1 MRIWCFH
8 CFIDD
13 NEEEEN
19 GGGVSGGLKQSSAT
33 AMDNNNEDGDFDE
46 NERELGVTGGRIF
59 TEDEDWTLCEEML
72 AAEEDGEATGAEME
86 RFWTSEIRLHQ
97 LVQGESSNAVAA
109 AAAAAAAD
117 EDSTME
123 EADHDSHHKRAKVY
137 SGLAECRSTSGVSS
151 DAGNSGSSV
160 ERTVSFGVASSSRT
174 DTDMFCQNFI
184 LNYSRKDGKK
194 DDGDDNGSSDAEDF
208 EVHIDLTDD
217 LLHMVFS
224 FLNHIDLCRS
234 AMVCRQWRVASAHE
248 DFWKVLNFE
257 NMRISIEQFENM
269 CHRYP
274 NATEVNIFGAPFV
287 NALALKAATTLRN
300 LEALTIGKGGHISEN
315 LFQALGECNM
325 LRSVT
330 VSEAMLGNGA
340 QEIHLSHDRLRE
352 LKITKCRVMRLSIRC
367 PQLRTL
373 SLKRSNM
380 SQAMLNTPLL
390 QLLDIASCHKLLD
403 AAIRSAATSCPQLE
417 SLDVSNCSCVSD
429 ETLREIAQACANLHI
444 LNASYCP
451 NISLESVHLPML
463 TVLKLH
469 SCEGITSASMT
480 WIANSPA
487 LEVLEL
493 DNCNLLTSVSLHL
506 SRLQS
511 MSLVHCRKFTELN
524 LQSTM
529 LSSISVSNCPALRR
543 ITITSNSLRRL
554 ALQKQENLTTLV
566 LQCQNLQEV
575 DLSDCESLSNT
586 VCEIFSD
593 DGGCPMLKS
602 LILDNCESL
611 TAVRF
616 CNSSLASL
624 SLVGCRAV
632 TSLELKC
639 PRIEQICL
647 DGCDHLETA
656 FFQPVALRSLNLGI
670 CPKLSVLNIEA
681 PYMVSLELKGCGV
694 LSEASIICP
703 LLTSLDASFCSQL
716 RDDCLSATTASCPL
730 IESLVL
736 MSCPSIG
743 SDGLSS
749 LNGLP
754 NLTVLDLSYTF
765 LMNLE
770 PVFKSCIQLKV
781 LKLQACKYLTDS
793 SLEPLY
799 KEGALPALE
808 ELDLSYGTLC
818 QTAIDDL
825 LACCTHLTH
834 LSLNGCVNMHDLDWG
849 STNVQLFD
857 YFGGYSSSENAQEPA
872 ETANRLLQNLNCVG
886 CPNIRKVLI
895 PPAARF
901 YHLSSLNLSLSVNL
915 KEVDLTCANLV
926 LLNLSNCCSLE
937 VLKLGCPRLASLFL
951 QSCNMDEAGVEAAI
965 SGCSSL
971 ETLDLRFCPKISSVS
986 MAKFRTVCPSLKR
999 VFSSPNL
1006 LQD

>member
-1 MRIWCFH
+1 MRIWCFP
-8 CFIDD
+8 CFT
-13 NEEEEN
+13 EEDEEDGN
-19 GGGVSGGLKQSSAT
+19 GGKLKKQSLAT
-33 AMDNNNEDGDFDE
+33 AMENNNDHGDFGE
-46 NERELGVTGGRIF
+46 NEMESGVPEGTIF
-59 TEDEDWTLCEEML
+59 TENARWGSYVGIDEE
-72 AAEEDGEATGAEME
+72 GEAAGAELQQL
-86 RFWTSEIRLHQ
+86 WASEARLHQ
-97 LVQGESSNAVAA
+97 LVQGESSNAAA
-109 AAAAAAAD
+109 AA

-137 SGLAECRSTSGVSS
+137 SGPAECRSVSGVSS
-151 DAGNSGSSV
+151 DAGNCGSSMS
-160 ERTVSFGVASSSRT
+160 VSFGIASSSRS
-174 DTDMFCQNFI
+174 DTDMFCQNYI

-224 FLNHIDLCRS
+224 FLNHVDLCRS

-257 NMRISIEQFENM
+257 NIRISIEQFENM
-269 CHRYP
+269 CGRYP
-274 NATEVNIFGAPFV
+274 NATEVNVYGAPAV
-287 NALALKAATTLRN
+287 NALAMKAVTTLRN
-300 LEALTIGKGGHISEN
+300 LEVLTIGKGHISEN
-315 LFQALGECNM
+315 FFQALGECNM

-330 VSEAMLGNGA
+330 VSEAILGNGA
-340 QEIHLSHDRLRE
+340 QEINLNHDRLRE

-367 PQLRTL
+367 PQLRSL

-380 SQAMLNTPLL
+380 SQAMLNCPLL

-511 MSLVHCRKFTELN
+511 ISLVHCRKFTDLN

-529 LSSISVSNCPALRR
+529 LSSITVSNCPALRR

-566 LQCQNLQEV
+566 LQCHSLQEV
-575 DLSDCESLSNT
+575 DLSDCESLSNS
-586 VCEIFSD
+586 VCKIFSD

-616 CNSSLASL
+616 CNSSLVSL

-647 DGCDHLETA
+647 DGCDHLKTA

-716 RDDCLSATTASCPL
+716 RDDGLSATTASCPL

-770 PVFKSCIQLKV
+770 PVFRSCIQLKV

-857 YFGGYSSSENAQEPA
+857 YFGVYSSSEYTHGPA
-872 ETANRLLQNLNCVG
+872 ETANRLLQNLNC
-886 CPNIRKVLI
+886 
-895 PPAARF
+895 
-901 YHLSSLNLSLSVNL
+901 
-915 KEVDLTCANLV
+915 EVDLACSNLV

-986 MAKFRTVCPSLKR
+986 MTKFRTVCPSLKR

>member
-8 CFIDD
+8 CFTEDD
-13 NEEEEN
+13 EEEEEEEEKEN
-19 GGGVSGGLKQSSAT
+19 RDGVSNRLKQS
-33 AMDNNNEDGDFDE
+33 AMDNNDDHSKGGDFVDFDL
-46 NERELGVTGGRIF
+46 NERELGV
-59 TEDEDWTLCEEML
+59 CVEML
-72 AAEEDGEATGAEME
+72 AREEETGAELE
-86 RFWTSEIRLHQ
+86 RVWSSEIRSHHH
-97 LVQGESSNAVAA
+97 LVQGESSNNAVATS
-109 AAAAAAAD
+109 AAD
-117 EDSTME
+117 VVVSEDCTME
-123 EADHDSHHKRAKVY
+123 EADHDSYHKRARVY
-137 SGLAECRSTSGVSS
+137 SGLAECRSASGISS
-151 DAGNSGSSV
+151 DAANSVSSI
-160 ERTVSFGVASSSRT
+160 ERSVSFGVASSSRT

-184 LNYSRKDGKK
+184 LNYTGRKDGKK
-194 DDGDDNGSSDAEDF
+194 DDGDDNGSSESEDF

-224 FLNHIDLCRS
+224 FLSHIDLCRS

-257 NMRISIEQFENM
+257 NMRISIEQFEDM

-274 NATEVNIFGAPFV
+274 NATEVNVYGAPAV
-287 NALALKAATTLRN
+287 NALAMKAATTLRN
-300 LEALTIGKGGHISEN
+300 LEVLIIGKGHISEN
-315 LFQALGECNM
+315 FFQALEECNM

-330 VSEAMLGNGA
+330 VNEAILGNGA

-352 LKITKCRVMRLSIRC
+352 LKITKCRVMRLSLRC
-367 PQLRTL
+367 PQLRSL

-380 SQAMLNTPLL
+380 SQAMLNCPLL

-403 AAIRSAATSCPQLE
+403 AAIRSAAISCPQLE

-429 ETLREIAQACANLHI
+429 ETLREIAQACAGLHI

-480 WIANSPA
+480 WIANSHA

-493 DNCNLLTSVSLHL
+493 DNCNLLTSVALHL

-511 MSLVHCRKFTELN
+511 ISLVHCRKFTELN
-524 LQSTM
+524 LQSTL
-529 LSSISVSNCPALRR
+529 LSSITVSNCPALRR
-543 ITITSNSLRRL
+543 ITIASNSLRRL

-566 LQCQNLQEV
+566 LQCQSLQEV

-611 TAVRF
+611 TEVRF
-616 CNSSLASL
+616 CNSSLATL

-656 FFQPVALRSLNLGI
+656 LFQPVALRSLNLGI

-694 LSEASIICP
+694 LSEASIVCP
-703 LLTSLDASFCSQL
+703 MLTSLDASFCSQL
-716 RDDCLSATTASCPL
+716 TDDCLSATAASCPL

-770 PVFKSCIQLKV
+770 PIFKSCIQLKV

-825 LACCTHLTH
+825 LAYCTHLTH

-857 YFGGYSSSENAQEPA
+857 YFGVYSSSGNTQEPA

-886 CPNIRKVLI
+886 CPNIRKVWI

-915 KEVDLTCANLV
+915 KEVDLACSNLV

-937 VLKLGCPRLASLFL
+937 VLKLSCPRLASLFL

-965 SGCSSL
+965 SGCCSL

-986 MAKFRTVCPSLKR
+986 MGRFRAVCPSLKR

>member
-1 MRIWCFH
+1 M
-8 CFIDD
+8 
-13 NEEEEN
+13 N
-19 GGGVSGGLKQSSAT
+19 
-33 AMDNNNEDGDFDE
+33 NNNEEDSDSDFDL
-46 NERELGVTGGRIF
+46 NEREIAALKEI
-59 TEDEDWTLCEEML
+59 L
-72 AAEEDGEATGAEME
+72 AKEEEDDDELDQ
-86 RFWTSEIRLHQ
+86 FWSSVTPSSNP
-97 LVQGESSNAVAA
+97 LVQGESSNGVV
-109 AAAAAAAD
+109 D
-117 EDSTME
+117 CTME
-123 EADHDSHHKRAKVY
+123 EADHDSCHKRAKVY
-137 SGLAECRSTSGVSS
+137 TGLTECRSAASGVSLE
-151 DAGNSGSSV
+151 AGSS
-160 ERTVSFGVASSSRT
+160 GVASSSRAT

-184 LNYSRKDGKK
+184 LNYNGRKDGKR
-194 DDGDDNGSSDAEDF
+194 DDGGGSNGSSSDSEDF

-224 FLNHIDLCRS
+224 FLNHVDLCRS
-234 AMVCRQWRVASAHE
+234 AMVCRQWRVASSHE
-248 DFWKVLNFE
+248 EFWKVLNFE
-257 NMRISIEQFENM
+257 NTMISVEQFEDM
-269 CHRYP
+269 CLRYP
-274 NATEVNIFGAPFV
+274 NATEVNVYGTPAV
-287 NALALKAATTLRN
+287 NALAMKAATTLSN
-300 LEALTIGKGGHISEN
+300 LEVLTIGKGQISEN
-315 LFQALGECNM
+315 FFQVLGECNM

-330 VSEAMLGNGA
+330 VNEAVLGNGS
-340 QEIHLSHDRLRE
+340 QEIHISHDRLRE

-367 PQLRTL
+367 PQLRSL

-380 SQAMLNTPLL
+380 SQAILNCPLL

-403 AAIRSAATSCPQLE
+403 AAIRSAAISCPQLE

-429 ETLREIAQACANLHI
+429 ETLREIAQACAGLHV

-480 WIANSPA
+480 WIGNSPE

-493 DNCNLLTSVSLHL
+493 DNCNLLTSVVLHL

-511 MSLVHCRKFTELN
+511 ISLVHCRKFTELN
-524 LQSTM
+524 LQSVM
-529 LSSISVSNCPALRR
+529 LSSITVSNCPALRR
-543 ITITSNSLRRL
+543 MTITSNSLRRL

-566 LQCQNLQEV
+566 LQCQSLQEV
-575 DLSDCESLSNT
+575 DLSDCESLSNA

-611 TAVRF
+611 TEVRF

-656 FFQPVALRSLNLGI
+656 LFQPVALRSLNLGI

-694 LSEASIICP
+694 LSEASIVCP
-703 LLTSLDASFCSQL
+703 LLTSLDASFCGQL

-749 LNGLP
+749 LNGLS

-770 PVFKSCIQLKV
+770 PVFTSCTRLKV

-808 ELDLSYGTLC
+808 ELDLSYGSLC
-818 QTAIDDL
+818 QRAIDDL

-849 STNVQLFD
+849 STNVELFD
-857 YFGGYSSSENAQEPA
+857 YFGVNSSSEKNTQEPA

-886 CPNIRKVLI
+886 CPNIRNVLI
-895 PPAARF
+895 PSAARF

-915 KEVDLTCANLV
+915 KEVDLACSNLV

-937 VLKLGCPRLASLFL
+937 VLKLVCPRLASLFL

-965 SGCSSL
+965 SGCCSL

-986 MAKFRTVCPSLKR
+986 MARFRAVCPSLKR

-1006 LQD
+1006 AD

>member
-8 CFIDD
+8 CFTDD
-13 NEEEEN
+13 DEEEEEEKN
-19 GGGVSGGLKQSSAT
+19 RGGVSHQQSV
-33 AMDNNNEDGDFDE
+33 MDNDDNKGDDFVDFDL
-46 NERELGVTGGRIF
+46 NERELEGVT
-59 TEDEDWTLCEEML
+59 DEE
-72 AAEEDGEATGAEME
+72 TGAELE
-86 RFWTSEIRLHQ
+86 RVWSSEFRLNHH
-97 LVQGESSNAVAA
+97 LVQGESSNAAVAA
-109 AAAAAAAD
+109 TAAAD
-117 EDSTME
+117 VVAEDCTME
-123 EADHDSHHKRAKVY
+123 EADHDSYHKRARVY
-137 SGLAECRSTSGVSS
+137 SGLAECRSASGISSS
-151 DAGNSGSSV
+151 DAGNSVSSI

-184 LNYSRKDGKK
+184 LNYTGRKDGKK

-224 FLNHIDLCRS
+224 FLSHIDLCRS

-257 NMRISIEQFENM
+257 NMRISIEQFEDM

-274 NATEVNIFGAPFV
+274 NATEVNVYGAPAV
-287 NALALKAATTLRN
+287 NALAMKAATTLRN
-300 LEALTIGKGGHISEN
+300 LEVLIIGKGHISEN
-315 LFQALGECNM
+315 FFQALEECNM

-330 VSEAMLGNGA
+330 VNEAILGNGA

-352 LKITKCRVMRLSIRC
+352 LKITKCRVMRLSLRC
-367 PQLRTL
+367 PQLRSL

-380 SQAMLNTPLL
+380 SQAMLNCPLL

-403 AAIRSAATSCPQLE
+403 AAIRSAAISCPQLE

-429 ETLREIAQACANLHI
+429 ETLREIAQACAGLHI

-480 WIANSPA
+480 WIANSHA

-493 DNCNLLTSVSLHL
+493 DNCNLLTSVALHL

-511 MSLVHCRKFTELN
+511 ISLVHCRKFTELN

-529 LSSISVSNCPALRR
+529 LSSITVSNCPALRR
-543 ITITSNSLRRL
+543 ITIASNSLRRL

-566 LQCQNLQEV
+566 LQCQSLQEV

-611 TAVRF
+611 TEVRF
-616 CNSSLASL
+616 CNSSLATL

-656 FFQPVALRSLNLGI
+656 LFQPVALRSLNLGI

-694 LSEASIICP
+694 LSEASIVCP
-703 LLTSLDASFCSQL
+703 MLTSLDASFCGQL
-716 RDDCLSATTASCPL
+716 TDECLSATTASCPL

-754 NLTVLDLSYTF
+754 NLTLLDLSYTF

-770 PVFKSCIQLKV
+770 PIFKSCIQLKV

-825 LACCTHLTH
+825 LAYCTHLTH

-857 YFGGYSSSENAQEPA
+857 YFGVYSSSGNTQEEPA

-886 CPNIRKVLI
+886 CPNIRKVCI

-915 KEVDLTCANLV
+915 KEVDLACSNLV

-937 VLKLGCPRLASLFL
+937 VLKLSCPRLASLFL

-986 MAKFRTVCPSLKR
+986 MGRFRTVCSSLKR

>member
-1 MRIWCFH
+1 MRIWCFS
-8 CFIDD
+8 CFTDED
-13 NEEEEN
+13 EDEEDEN
-19 GGGVSGGLKQSSAT
+19 GGRVKKQSLAT
-33 AMDNNNEDGDFDE
+33 AMENNNGDGDFVNFGE
-46 NERELGVTGGRIF
+46 NERAPRVPRWRLR
-59 TEDEDWTLCEEML
+59 LC
-72 AAEEDGEATGAEME
+72 AEEGEAAGAELE
-86 RFWTSEIRLHQ
+86 RLWTSEIRLQQ

-109 AAAAAAAD
+109 AE

-123 EADHDSHHKRAKVY
+123 EADHDSYHKRAKVY
-137 SGLAECRSTSGVSS
+137 SGLAECRSVFGVSS
-151 DAGNSGSSV
+151 DAGNSVSSV
-160 ERTVSFGVASSSRT
+160 ERNVSFGIASSSRS

-224 FLNHIDLCRS
+224 FLNHVDLCRS

-257 NMRISIEQFENM
+257 NIRISMEQFENM
-269 CHRYP
+269 CSRYP
-274 NATEVNIFGAPFV
+274 NATEVNVYGAPAV
-287 NALALKAATTLRN
+287 NALAMKAATTLRN
-300 LEALTIGKGGHISEN
+300 LEALTIGKGHISESF
-315 LFQALGECNM
+315 FQALGECNM

-330 VSEAMLGNGA
+330 VSDAILGNGA

-367 PQLRTL
+367 PQLRSL

-380 SQAMLNTPLL
+380 SQAMLNCPLL

-511 MSLVHCRKFTELN
+511 ISLVHCRKFTELN

-529 LSSISVSNCPALRR
+529 LSSITVSNCPALRR

-566 LQCQNLQEV
+566 LQCHSLQEV
-575 DLSDCESLSNT
+575 DLSDCESLSNS
-586 VCEIFSD
+586 VCKIFSD

-694 LSEASIICP
+694 LSEASIFCP

-849 STNVQLFD
+849 STSVHLFD
-857 YFGGYSSSENAQEPA
+857 YFGVYSSSETIQEPA

-901 YHLSSLNLSLSVNL
+901 YHLSTLNLSLSVNL
-915 KEVDLTCANLV
+915 KEVDLSCSNLV

-986 MAKFRTVCPSLKR
+986 MTKFRTVCPSLKR

>member
-1 MRIWCFH
+1 MRIWCLR
-8 CFIDD
+8 CFTDG
-13 NEEEEN
+13 EEEEN

-33 AMDNNNEDGDFDE
+33 AMDNNSEDGDFVDFG
-46 NERELGVTGGRIF
+46 RELGVADGRILS
-59 TEDEDWTLCEEML
+59 EEERWTLCEEML
-72 AAEEDGEATGAEME
+72 ATEEDDEATGAELD
-86 RFWTSEIRLHQ
+86 RLWSSEVRLH
-97 LVQGESSNAVAA
+97 QGESSNAALA
-109 AAAAAAAD
+109 

-123 EADHDSHHKRAKVY
+123 EADHDSHHKRAKMY
-137 SGLAECRSTSGVSS
+137 SGLAECRSVSGLSS
-151 DAGNSGSSV
+151 DAGVSCSSV
-160 ERTVSFGVASSSRT
+160 ERTVSFGNASSSRT
-174 DTDMFCQNFI
+174 DTEMFCQNFI

-194 DDGDDNGSSDAEDF
+194 DDGDDNGSSDADDF

-224 FLNHIDLCRS
+224 FLNHVDLYRS
-234 AMVCRQWRVASAHE
+234 GMVCRQWRVASAHE

-257 NMRISIEQFENM
+257 NMRISIEQFEDM
-269 CHRYP
+269 CRRYP
-274 NATEVNIFGAPFV
+274 NATEVNVYGAPAV
-287 NALALKAATTLRN
+287 NALAMKAATTLRN
-300 LEALTIGKGGHISEN
+300 LEVLTIGKGHISESF
-315 LFQALGECNM
+315 FQALGECNM

-330 VSEAMLGNGA
+330 VSEAILGNGA

-367 PQLRTL
+367 PQLRSL

-380 SQAMLNTPLL
+380 SQAMLNCPLL

-403 AAIRSAATSCPQLE
+403 AAIRSAAVSCPQLE

-511 MSLVHCRKFTELN
+511 ISLVHCRKFTDLN

-529 LSSISVSNCPALRR
+529 LSSITVSNCPALRR
-543 ITITSNSLRRL
+543 ITIASNSLRRL

-566 LQCQNLQEV
+566 LQCHSLQEV

-770 PVFKSCIQLKV
+770 PVFKSCVQLKV

-857 YFGGYSSSENAQEPA
+857 YFENTQEPA

-886 CPNIRKVLI
+886 CVNIRKVSI

-915 KEVDLTCANLV
+915 KEVDLACSNLV

-937 VLKLGCPRLASLFL
+937 LLTLGCPRLASLFL

-986 MAKFRTVCPSLKR
+986 MARFRTVCPSLKR

>member
-1 MRIWCFH
+1 MRIWCFP
-8 CFIDD
+8 CFT
-13 NEEEEN
+13 EEDEEDGN
-19 GGGVSGGLKQSSAT
+19 GGKLKKQSLAT
-33 AMDNNNEDGDFDE
+33 AMENNNDHGDFGE
-46 NERELGVTGGRIF
+46 NEMESGVPEGTIF
-59 TEDEDWTLCEEML
+59 TENVRWGSYVGIDEE
-72 AAEEDGEATGAEME
+72 GEAAGAELQQL
-86 RFWTSEIRLHQ
+86 WASEARLHQ
-97 LVQGESSNAVAA
+97 LVQGESSNAAA
-109 AAAAAAAD
+109 AA

-137 SGLAECRSTSGVSS
+137 SGPAECRSVSGVSS
-151 DAGNSGSSV
+151 DAGNCGSSMS
-160 ERTVSFGVASSSRT
+160 VSFGIASSSRS
-174 DTDMFCQNFI
+174 DTDMFCQNYI

-224 FLNHIDLCRS
+224 FLNHVDLCRS

-257 NMRISIEQFENM
+257 NIRISIEQFENM
-269 CHRYP
+269 CGRYP
-274 NATEVNIFGAPFV
+274 NATEVNVYGAPAV
-287 NALALKAATTLRN
+287 NALAMKAVTTLRN
-300 LEALTIGKGGHISEN
+300 LEVLTIGKGHISEN
-315 LFQALGECNM
+315 FFQALGECNM

-330 VSEAMLGNGA
+330 VSEAILGNGA
-340 QEIHLSHDRLRE
+340 QEINLNHDRLRE

-367 PQLRTL
+367 PQLRSL

-380 SQAMLNTPLL
+380 SQAMLNCPLL

-511 MSLVHCRKFTELN
+511 ISLVHCRKFTDLN

-529 LSSISVSNCPALRR
+529 LSSITVSNCPALRR

-566 LQCQNLQEV
+566 LQCHSLQEV
-575 DLSDCESLSNT
+575 DLSDCESLSNS
-586 VCEIFSD
+586 VCKIFSD

-616 CNSSLASL
+616 CNSSLVSL

-647 DGCDHLETA
+647 DGCDHLKTA

-716 RDDCLSATTASCPL
+716 RDDGLSATTASCPL

-770 PVFKSCIQLKV
+770 PVFRSCIQLKV

-857 YFGGYSSSENAQEPA
+857 YFGVYSSSEYTHGPA

-895 PPAARF
+895 PPTARF
-901 YHLSSLNLSLSVNL
+901 YHLSTLNLSLSVNL
-915 KEVDLTCANLV
+915 KEVDLACSNLV

-986 MAKFRTVCPSLKR
+986 MTKFRTVCPSLKR

>member
-1 MRIWCFH
+1 MRIWCFP
-8 CFIDD
+8 CFT
-13 NEEEEN
+13 EEDEEDGN
-19 GGGVSGGLKQSSAT
+19 GGKLKKQSLAT
-33 AMDNNNEDGDFDE
+33 AMENNNDHGDFGE
-46 NERELGVTGGRIF
+46 NEMESGVPEGTIF
-59 TEDEDWTLCEEML
+59 TENVRWGSYVGIDEE
-72 AAEEDGEATGAEME
+72 GEAAGAELQQL
-86 RFWTSEIRLHQ
+86 WASEARLHQ
-97 LVQGESSNAVAA
+97 LVQGESSNAAA
-109 AAAAAAAD
+109 AA

-137 SGLAECRSTSGVSS
+137 SGPAECRSVSGVSS
-151 DAGNSGSSV
+151 DAGNCGSSMS
-160 ERTVSFGVASSSRT
+160 VSFGIASSSRS
-174 DTDMFCQNFI
+174 DTDMFCQNYI

-224 FLNHIDLCRS
+224 FLNHVDLCRS

-257 NMRISIEQFENM
+257 NIRISIEQFENM
-269 CHRYP
+269 CGRYP
-274 NATEVNIFGAPFV
+274 NATEVNVYGAPAV
-287 NALALKAATTLRN
+287 NALAMKAVTTLRN
-300 LEALTIGKGGHISEN
+300 LEVLTIGKGHISEN
-315 LFQALGECNM
+315 FFQALGECNM

-330 VSEAMLGNGA
+330 VSEAILGNGA
-340 QEIHLSHDRLRE
+340 QEINLNHDRLRE

-367 PQLRTL
+367 PQLRSL

-380 SQAMLNTPLL
+380 SQAMLNCPLL

-511 MSLVHCRKFTELN
+511 ISLVHCRKFTDLN

-529 LSSISVSNCPALRR
+529 LSSITVSNCPALRR

-566 LQCQNLQEV
+566 LQCHSLQEV
-575 DLSDCESLSNT
+575 DLSDCESLSNS
-586 VCEIFSD
+586 VCKIFSD

-616 CNSSLASL
+616 CNSSLVSL

-647 DGCDHLETA
+647 DGCDHLKTA

-716 RDDCLSATTASCPL
+716 RDDGLSATTASCPL

-770 PVFKSCIQLKV
+770 PVFRSCIQLKV

-857 YFGGYSSSENAQEPA
+857 YFGVYSSSEYTHGPA
-872 ETANRLLQNLNCVG
+872 ETANRLLQNLNC
-886 CPNIRKVLI
+886 
-895 PPAARF
+895 
-901 YHLSSLNLSLSVNL
+901 
-915 KEVDLTCANLV
+915 EVDLACSNLV

-986 MAKFRTVCPSLKR
+986 MTKFRTVCPSLKR

>member
-1 MRIWCFH
+1 MRIWCFY
-8 CFIDD
+8 CFNDED
-13 NEEEEN
+13 EEDELN
-19 GGGVSGGLKQSSAT
+19 QSSAK
-33 AMDNNNEDGDFDE
+33 AMDNNEDGLFGD
-46 NERELGVTGGRIF
+46 NERELRAPDGTI
-59 TEDEDWTLCEEML
+59 WKLCDEML
-72 AAEEDGEATGAEME
+72 ATEEAEEEDGGGEAELE
-86 RFWTSEIRLHQ
+86 RLWTSEISSWRL
-97 LVQGESSNAVAA
+97 LDQGESSNVA
-109 AAAAAAAD
+109 

-137 SGLAECRSTSGVSS
+137 SGLAERRSVSGVSS
-151 DAGNSGSSV
+151 DAGNSVSSV
-160 ERTVSFGVASSSRT
+160 ERTVSFGLASSSRT

-184 LNYSRKDGKK
+184 LNYSRKDVEKE
-194 DDGDDNGSSDAEDF
+194 DGDDNRSSDTEDF

-224 FLNHIDLCRS
+224 FLNHVDLCRS
-234 AMVCRQWRVASAHE
+234 AMVCRQWRFASAHE

-257 NMRISIEQFENM
+257 NMRISSEQFEDM

-274 NATEVNIFGAPFV
+274 NASEVNVYGAPAV
-287 NALALKAATTLRN
+287 NTLAMKAATTLRN
-300 LEALTIGKGGHISEN
+300 LEVLTIGKGNISETF
-315 LFQALGECNM
+315 FQALGECIM

-330 VSEAMLGNGA
+330 VSEAILGDGS
-340 QEIHLSHDRLRE
+340 QEIHLSHDRLSE
-352 LKITKCRVMRLSIRC
+352 LKLTKCRVMRLSIRC
-367 PQLRTL
+367 PQLRSL

-380 SQAMLNTPLL
+380 SQAILNCPLL
-390 QLLDIASCHKLLD
+390 RVLDIGSCHKLLD

-429 ETLREIAQACANLHI
+429 ETLREIAQACAHLHI

-451 NISLESVHLPML
+451 NISLESVHIPML

-511 MSLVHCRKFTELN
+511 ISLVHCRKFSDLN

-529 LSSISVSNCPALRR
+529 LSSITLSNCPALRR

-566 LQCQNLQEV
+566 LQCQSLQEV

-586 VCEIFSD
+586 VCEIFND
-593 DGGCPMLKS
+593 DGGCPILKS

-616 CNSSLASL
+616 HNSSLESL
-624 SLVGCRAV
+624 SLVGCRALA
-632 TSLELKC
+632 SLDLTC
-639 PRIEQICL
+639 PRIELICL

-656 FFQPVALRSLNLGI
+656 LFQPVALRTLNLGI
-670 CPKLSVLNIEA
+670 CPKLSVLIIEA

-703 LLTSLDASFCSQL
+703 LLTSLDASFCGQL
-716 RDDCLSATTASCPL
+716 RDDCLSSTTASCPL
-730 IESLVL
+730 IESLVI
-736 MSCPSIG
+736 MSCPCIG

-749 LNGLP
+749 LKGLP

-781 LKLQACKYLTDS
+781 LKLQACKYLTDT

-857 YFGGYSSSENAQEPA
+857 YFGVQSSGDDAQGPA
-872 ETANRLLQNLNCVG
+872 ETANRLLQSLNCVG

-895 PPAARF
+895 PSTARF
-901 YHLSSLNLSLSVNL
+901 YHLLSLNLSLSVNL
-915 KEVDLTCANLV
+915 KEVDLACSNLV

-937 VLKLGCPRLASLFL
+937 VLKLCCPRLASLFL
-951 QSCNMDEAGVEAAI
+951 QSCNMDESGVETAI

-986 MAKFRTVCPSLKR
+986 MARFRAVCPSLKR

-1006 LQD
+1006 MQD